1 MWKRI
6 KAFLGYD
13 LPDRISLYSR
23 IILAG
28 ALFVCVLMVF
38 YCIWYNFYVSL
49 EIASRA
55 VITPVQR

>member
-6 KAFLGYD
+6 KAFLGYQLTD
-13 LPDRISLYSR
+13 TVSFYSR

-38 YCIWYNFYVSL
+38 YCIWYNFYTSM
-49 EIASRA
+49 EIAGR
-55 VITPVQR
+55 VIVPVTR